1 MRIKL
6 AGIFVNDQDNART
19 FYSEVLGFQVHTDAA
34 YGEKERWLTVVS
46 PDDPEGTELALGL
59 ADGPRWSRQR
69 CRTAGQT
76 LSSRT
81 AAETSSTFTRTSR
94 STTCV
99 VGQIRRQRYSEA
111 SNRESQQHPTRTYE
125 VANARRRQPL

>member
-59 ADGPRWSRQR
+59 ADGPSEQFQR
-69 CRTAGQT
+69 A
-76 LSSRT
+76 L
-81 AAETSSTFTRTSR
+81 
-94 STTCV
+94 
-99 VGQIRRQRYSEA
+99 
-111 SNRESQQHPTRTYE
+111 RESGTPATSLGTDDCQRDYETLRERGVHFTMEPTKMPYGGTDAVFE
-125 VANARRRQPL
+125 DGCGNLINLHQD